1 MINNKKNRQTIV
13 QVFVL
18 LTWSLAECKIKLE
31 GMSRDEGNA
40 NKTSTYYTIM
50 ILFSVKDSIEE
61 T

>member
-1 MINNKKNRQTIV
+1 M
-13 QVFVL
+13 FVL

-40 NKTSTYYTIM
+40 NKTSTYYTIV
-50 ILFSVKDSIEE
+50 ILISVKDSIEE